1 MAPESWVALGM
12 VFTGLG
18 IAVGG
23 SAGVI
28 LPAGHR
34 LGALVA
40 LIAGFGVGVSVLAFG
55 TVVKGYEHSLFLF
68 FVAGLLGFFAVCVG
82 VWLVV
87 RSSRRT

>member
-18 IAVGG
+18 IVVGG
-23 SAGVI
+23 SAGVV

-34 LGALVA
+34 LGALLA

-55 TVVKGYEHSLFLF
+55 TVVKGYEPSLFLF